1 MKRPIYLDYNA
12 TTPVDARVLNVMLP
26 YFTEQFGNAASRTHL
41 YGWEAQEAVETA
53 RHQVADLIGA
63 SEKEIVFTSGS
74 TEAINL
80 AIKGIAEVYQHK
92 GKHIITAST
101 EHKAVLDTCQHLE
114 KIGFDI
120 TYLTPDSD
128 GMLTA
133 EQVAEAIRAD
143 TILVSIM
150 AAHNEIGVVQPFR
163 EIAQVCQANH
173 VLFHTDATQAVGKI
187 PINAATDSIDLLS
200 LSAHKLYGPKG
211 IGALYVRKNLKI
223 NAQIDG
229 GGHERGRRSGTLNV
243 PGIVGLGKACELAGL
258 EMHMEQERLGA
269 LRDKLE
275 TTLLNTISPSQVNG
289 SRQHRLAHVSNMA
302 FGGVDGEQLLM
313 NLKDLAVSSGSACTS
328 ASVEP
333 SYVLKALGVADDLA
347 YASVRFSLGRFTT
360 EEQIDYAI
368 KHVQDVIMKMR
379 AA

>member
-1 MKRPIYLDYNA
+1 MKLPIYLDYNA
-12 TTPVDARVLNVMLP
+12 TTPVDSRVLEVMLP

-53 RHQVADLIGA
+53 RRQVADLIGA

-74 TEAINL
+74 TESINL
-80 AIKGIAEVYQHK
+80 AIKGIAETHQHK
-92 GKHIITAST
+92 GKHLITSLT

-114 KIGFDI
+114 KIGFNI
-120 TYLTPDSD
+120 TYLSPDSE

-133 EQVAEAIRAD
+133 VQVAEAIRTD
-143 TILVSIM
+143 TILVSVM
-150 AAHNEIGVVQPFR
+150 VAHNEIGVVQPFQ
-163 EIAQVCQANH
+163 EIAQVCQSH
-173 VLFHTDATQAVGKI
+173 KVLFHTDATQAIGKI
-187 PINAATDSIDLLS
+187 PINLAADGIDLLS

-223 NAQIDG
+223 SPQIDG

-243 PGIVGLGKACELAGL
+243 PGIVGLGKACEVAGL
-258 EMHMEQERLGA
+258 EMHIEQERLGV

-275 TTLLNTISPSQVNG
+275 TTLLNTISQSQVNG
-289 SRQHRLAHVSNMA
+289 SSLHRLAHVSNMA

-333 SYVLKALGVADDLA
+333 SYVLKALGVPDDLA

-368 KHVQDVIMKMR
+368 KHVQDVVMKMR
-379 AA
+379 VV

>member
-333 SYVLKALGVADDLA
+333 SYVLKALGVPDDLA
-347 YASVRFSLGRFTT
+347 YASVRFSLGRFTS

-368 KHVQDVIMKMR
+368 KHVQEVITKMR
-379 AA
+379 V